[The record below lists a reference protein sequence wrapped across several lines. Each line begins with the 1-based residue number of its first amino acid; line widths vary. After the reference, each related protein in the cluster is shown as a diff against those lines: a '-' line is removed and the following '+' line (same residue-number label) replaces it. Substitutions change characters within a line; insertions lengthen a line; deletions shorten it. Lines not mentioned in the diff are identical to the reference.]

1 MLTLEYKRCIAE
13 ILRAAARIEEM
24 TRGLS
29 RQDFL
34 ADRARV
40 AGASD
45 ELVRI
50 GRAVSGLPRKIR
62 QRYPSIDWNAWPAG
76 TISGDDALWAAATR
90 QVPAFAGQVNRILFD
105 ITD

>member
-1 MLTLEYKRCIAE
+1 MFSLEYKRCIAE
-13 ILRAAARIEEM
+13 ILKAAARIEEM

-34 ADRARV
+34 ADRALV
-40 AGASD
+40 AATMD
-45 ELVRI
+45 QLARI
-50 GRAVSGLPRKIR
+50 GRAAERLPVTIR
-62 QRYPSIDWNAWPAG
+62 RRYPAIEWSAWLADALP
-76 TISGDDALWAAATR
+76 GDDALWGVATQ

>member
-1 MLTLEYKRCIAE
+1 MISLEYKRCIAE
-13 ILRAAARIEEM
+13 ILRAAARIEEN

-34 ADRARV
+34 ANRARV
-40 AGASD
+40 AGTSG

-50 GRAVSGLPRKIR
+50 GRAVSELPRNIR
-62 QRYPSIDWNAWPAG
+62 QRYPAVDWNAWPEG
-76 TISGDDALWAAATR
+76 TIAGDDALWAVATR
-90 QVPAFAGQVNRILFD
+90 RVPAFAGQVNRILFD

>member
-1 MLTLEYKRCIAE
+1 MITLEYKQRIAE
-13 ILRAAARIEEM
+13 ILRAAARIEEI
-24 TRGLS
+24 TRGLT

-40 AGASD
+40 AATSD

-50 GRAVSGLPRKIR
+50 GQAVGGLPRKIR
-62 QRYPSIDWNAWPAG
+62 QRYPAIDWNAWPAG
-76 TISGDDALWAAATR
+76 SIAGDDALWAAATR
-90 QVPAFAGQVNRILFD
+90 RVPAFAGQVNRILFD

>member
-1 MLTLEYKRCIAE
+1 MFSLEYKRCIAE

-24 TRGLS
+24 TCGLS
-29 RQDFL
+29 RRDFL

-40 AGASD
+40 AGTSE

-50 GRAVSGLPRKIR
+50 GRAVGGLPRKIR
-62 QRYPSIDWNAWPAG
+62 QRYPAIDWNAWPEGAL
-76 TISGDDALWAAATR
+76 SGDDALWAAATR
-90 QVPAFAGQVNRILFD
+90 RVPAFAGQVNRILFD